1 VNAPLGWQSTR
12 AGGSGREIAGKTG
25 VLRRRLPAGGFHRMP
40 ALADDQG
47 GFHHGHEAGFLV
59 TLEAKDGKGE
69 ELGEFLWAGREF
81 AAAEEQTVTWYAF
94 RIDATHYGIFDTF
107 ASEDG
112 RQAHTAGPLAEA
124 LAKAADELLAS
135 EPSIRPVDVIAVK

>member
-1 VNAPLGWQSTR
+1 MRRS
-12 AGGSGREIAGKTG
+12 AGSRREPAATGARSQVRRGCSGAAYRQAGFIGCPRSQTIREDFIMG
-25 VLRRRLPAGGFHRMP
+25 VKL
-40 ALADDQG
+40 
-47 GFHHGHEAGFLV
+47 GFLV

-69 ELGEFLWAGREF
+69 ELGEFLRAGREF
-81 AAAEEQTVTWYAF
+81 AAAEEQTITWYAF

-112 RQAHTAGPLAEA
+112 RQAHIAGPLAEA
-124 LAKAADELLAS
+124 LGKAADELLAS